1 MPTYEEAYNADT
13 AKAKAA
19 RAKYGSLEKFT
30 AAAKAYNTKQAAKK
44 DVANDQKTATHGAGS
59 TGHAGG
65 LRSADEKSYHIS
77 GQSQKVS
84 QTKNPKTGKYKAYV
98 MDGNN
103 KVQPLDPVNLSSKPN
118 MNLRKDPTMTPNNER
133 ISSMITSTNI
143 GGKHTPS
150 KGAQGGAGAP
160 KTFDA
165 TLSADGRSYTP
176 NDPKYSSAASR
187 KGMVP
192 KLSKPEKESAGQ
204 RLMREEGEYDVKE
217 RARLKEEKA
226 FKVKGMSDKEGRQAK
241 RAGEIT
247 GKENRA
253 RKAGNK
259 KINKENKA
267 IAKKDKFDASAKG
280 VASRALGVGT
290 KNPDGSTKE
299 VKKSAVRK
307 KTREVRTK
315 RRKIK
320 NQNY

>member
-1 MPTYEEAYNADT
+1 MAKTYEDAWATADDAY
-13 AKAKAA
+13 KARFGGDKTKAIQA
-19 RAKYGSLEKFT
+19 MKDW
-30 AAAKAYNTKQAAKK
+30 NTKQAAKK
-44 DVANDQKTATHGAGS
+44 DVANDQKTATHGAGT

-77 GQSQKVS
+77 GQSQKVV
-84 QTKNPKTGKYKAYV
+84 QTKNPKTGKYAAHVK
-98 MDGNN
+98 DGNN

-118 MNLRKDPTMTPNNER
+118 MNIRTDKSLDATAKNPNNER
-133 ISSMITSTNI
+133 IASMI
-143 GGKHTPS
+143 S
-150 KGAQGGAGAP
+150 KVNQKAKGGAGTS

-165 TLSADGRSYTP
+165 TLSADGGSYTP

-192 KLSKPEKESAGQ
+192 KLSMPEKETSGQ
-204 RLMREEGEYDVKE
+204 RLMREEGEYDMKE
-217 RARLKEEKA
+217 QARLKAAKA
-226 FKVKGMSDKEGRQAK
+226 VKVKGMSDKEGRQAK

-253 RKAGNK
+253 READNK

-280 VASRALGVGT
+280 VASKALGVGT

-299 VKKSAVRK
+299 VKKSAIRK
-307 KTREVRTK
+307 KAGDVRTK